1 MYTNDKGLNKMKEIT
16 THQLT
21 SNSEIN
27 KRILA
32 NDDLTTRHAYCTSL
46 AFEIRRAYLEEEL
59 TREEVDK
66 ILYDIYHIDDMFSTL
81 SQECIEFL
89 ADFGYEHKRIVENS
103 MNSVALRIIIDQ
115 YQYLNELADH
125 PIERVREYAKKRID
139 EINEAKLNHPNI
151 LHLMHKI
158 DTSRLHMYELDT
170 NSIKVINKKIL
181 HCRSYSAHMRIVDYG
196 DSFTIVLN
204 YNSLPLEQRQLFEKL
219 LNECFFEKLEN
230 PTFRDHMEKG
240 TLTGLSLE
248 EVLQFVEKESRM
260 NY

>member
-1 MYTNDKGLNKMKEIT
+1 MKKIT
-16 THQLT
+16 SQQLT
-21 SNSEIN
+21 GNSEIN

-32 NDDLTTRHAYCTSL
+32 NDGLTTRHAYCTSL

-115 YQYLNELADH
+115 YRYLNELADH
-125 PIERVREYAKKRID
+125 PIERVRDHAKKRID
-139 EINEAKLNHPNI
+139 EINGAKLNHSNI
-151 LHLMHKI
+151 LKLMDKI
-158 DTSRLHMYELDT
+158 DTSRFDIYELDVD
-170 NSIKVINKKIL
+170 SIKIMNKKIL
-181 HCRSYSAHMRIVDYG
+181 HCRSYSAYMRIVDCG

-204 YNSLPLEQRQLFEKL
+204 YNSLPLEQRQLFEEL

-230 PTFRDHMEKG
+230 PTFRDHMEEG

-248 EVLQFVEKESRM
+248 DILQFIEKESRLK
-260 NY
+260 Y